1 MSDHLSK
8 QFDLELENIRTRI
21 LQMGGLVERQLL
33 AAVDAFST
41 GNLEEMQQVIDTDR
55 EVDAYEVGIDEDCT
69 LLIARR
75 QPTARDLRLVMAIS
89 RIVTD
94 LERIGDK
101 ASKIANMSR
110 KLHPAGSQRIP
121 RLSDV
126 HHCGTAGH
134 RHVAGRA
141 RLAGAHGYRYARQ
154 VIGAD
159 KAIDAAFNAILRQ
172 LITYMMED
180 PRTISEALDIIWIA
194 KAIERVGDHA
204 TNIAEN
210 VIYIVSGID
219 VRHTAA
225 LRAESG
231 RGMTRRSFQPA
242 AGPRRRGRQGHS
254 GTAALHARL
263 RRLTSRSAPT
273 PPKQAEACC
282 ARRCRTWR

>member
-21 LQMGGLVERQLL
+21 LQMGGLVERQVL
-33 AAVDAFST
+33 AAVDAFSS
-41 GNLEEMQQVIDTDR
+41 GNLDEMQQVIGSDR
-55 EVDAYEVGIDEDCT
+55 EVDVLEVGIDEDCT

-94 LERIGDK
+94 LERVGDK
-101 ASKIANMSR
+101 ASKIARMSQ
-110 KLHPAGSQRIP
+110 KLHQAGSQRIP

-126 HHCGTAGH
+126 HHCG
-134 RHVAGRA
+134 
-141 RLAGAHGYRYARQ
+141 RLASDMLQRSLDSLARMDIDAARQ

-219 VRHTAA
+219 IRHSAVAA
-225 LRAESG
+225 SKTDDA
-231 RGMTRRSFQPA
+231 
-242 AGPRRRGRQGHS
+242 
-254 GTAALHARL
+254 
-263 RRLTSRSAPT
+263 
-273 PPKQAEACC
+273 
-282 ARRCRTWR
+282 

>member
-8 QFDLELENIRTRI
+8 QFDLELEHIRTRI
-21 LQMGGLVERQLL
+21 LQMGGLVERQVL

-41 GNLEEMQQVIDTDR
+41 GNLEEMQQVIDSDS
-55 EVDAYEVGIDEDCT
+55 EVDAHEVGIDEDCT

-75 QPTARDLRLVMAIS
+75 QPTARDLRLIMAIS

-110 KLHPAGSQRIP
+110 KLHLAGGQRIP

-126 HHCGTAGH
+126 YHSGRLATDMLQGALDSLARMDVDAA
-134 RHVAGRA
+134 RHV
-141 RLAGAHGYRYARQ
+141 
-154 VIGAD
+154 IGSD

-204 TNIAEN
+204 ANIAEN
-210 VIYIVSGID
+210 VVYVVSGID
-219 VRHTAA
+219 IRHTAGVRKKA
-225 LRAESG
+225 D
-231 RGMTRRSFQPA
+231 
-242 AGPRRRGRQGHS
+242 
-254 GTAALHARL
+254 
-263 RRLTSRSAPT
+263 
-273 PPKQAEACC
+273 EA
-282 ARRCRTWR
+282 

>member
-21 LQMGGLVERQLL
+21 LQMGGLVERQVL

-41 GNLEEMQQVIDTDR
+41 GNLEEMQQVIDNDS

-75 QPTARDLRLVMAIS
+75 QPTARDLRLIMAIS

-94 LERIGDK
+94 LERVGDK

-110 KLHPAGSQRIP
+110 KLHLAGGQRIP

-126 HHCGTAGH
+126 YHSGRLATDMLQGALDSLARLDVDAA
-134 RHVAGRA
+134 RHV
-141 RLAGAHGYRYARQ
+141 
-154 VIGAD
+154 IGSD

-204 TNIAEN
+204 ANIAEN
-210 VIYIVSGID
+210 VVYVVSGTDIRHSAA
-219 VRHTAA
+219 VRKKAD
-225 LRAESG
+225 
-231 RGMTRRSFQPA
+231 
-242 AGPRRRGRQGHS
+242 
-254 GTAALHARL
+254 
-263 RRLTSRSAPT
+263 
-273 PPKQAEACC
+273 QA
-282 ARRCRTWR
+282 

>member
-1 MSDHLSK
+1 MNDHLSK
-8 QFDLELENIRTRI
+8 QFDLELESIRTRI

-33 AAVDAFST
+33 AAGDAFRT
-41 GNLEEMQQVIDTDR
+41 GNLEAMQRVIDADR
-55 EVDAYEVGIDEDCT
+55 EVDAHEVGIDEDCT

-101 ASKIANMSR
+101 ASKIARMSR
-110 KLHPAGSQRIP
+110 SSISRARQRIP
-121 RLSDV
+121 RLSDLQ
-126 HHCGTAGH
+126 HCG
-134 RHVAGRA
+134 
-141 RLAGAHGYRYARQ
+141 RLATDMLQGALDSLARMDIDGARQ

-194 KAIERVGDHA
+194 KALERVGDHA

-219 VRHTAA
+219 VRHTA
-225 LRAESG
+225 G
-231 RGMTRRSFQPA
+231 A
-242 AGPRRRGRQGHS
+242 AGKA
-254 GTAALHARL
+254 TK
-263 RRLTSRSAPT
+263 T
-273 PPKQAEACC
+273 
-282 ARRCRTWR
+282 